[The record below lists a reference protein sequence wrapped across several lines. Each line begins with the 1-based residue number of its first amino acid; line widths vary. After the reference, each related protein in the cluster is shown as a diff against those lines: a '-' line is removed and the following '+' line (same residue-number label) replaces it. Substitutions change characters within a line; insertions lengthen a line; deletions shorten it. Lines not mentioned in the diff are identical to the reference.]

1 MPAGLVF
8 IRRLLRQKPVM
19 HELPLPWAMLWSH
32 AANAMPRPRYR
43 QDPLP
48 LGSDAPPSEL
58 FGPEQ
63 ELPPGLQLAEQ
74 GQLPVV
80 PLGPLFE
87 EQAQEGN

>member
-1 MPAGLVF
+1 M
-8 IRRLLRQKPVM
+8 LRGR
-19 HELPLPWAMLWSH
+19 
-32 AANAMPRPRYR
+32 AANAMTRPRCR

-48 LGSDAPPSEL
+48 LGSDAPPPEL

-74 GQLPVV
+74 GQLPVT

-87 EQAQEGN
+87 EQAHGSKANPS